1 MNRIKLK
8 CGGKTRKKAL
18 FGADGALMAAATLAA
33 AGMQVAA
40 TTISAKQQAKAMVD
54 NANVQAQSIKQQSEN
69 NTKLQQDSINFT
81 KTQNAESRKQQQDI
95 QATLQMLA
103 GQQTMNDRLEA
114 TKVKLKYGGR
124 KTRTNSSPVEGM
136 NNSSTFSY
144 GGGSRP
150 FEVTDGGQALPIT
163 TDNYGYGLYELFGND
178 HEHYHKTRGGK
189 HKSGVG
195 IKFANGGV
203 VEGEGNQNTNRGE
216 LLYVTPNDAMF
227 ISKHSIKGFNP
238 REAVMSGVHPQQ
250 AFAMQERIK
259 DVYGIE
265 DDGSKAKCGKR
276 TSLKKSY
283 GGYNILNDSAN
294 FNNDA
299 VNFTLPIA
307 TGSAYV
313 YNRNKLKC
321 GGRKKAY
328 LGQIVGLNPQ
338 ADFYKTNAKY
348 LANGLPP
355 IGSTSPTT
363 KSSFFNN
370 YGGAIIGAG
379 ANLAGAGL
387 GILGNYLA
395 GRTLKNAYNESANII
410 SNAYDNL
417 STIDENIISRE
428 DFQAPHTLAVV
439 RSADTNVN
447 PQLERI
453 ARNARYER
461 NEVNR
466 NTLSSAA
473 RQFRLAGI
481 NDRMVQR
488 SSEQYAYKHNMD
500 EQIKQ
505 QNAQSIT
512 QTAQAN
518 ADRDVQ
524 ARQDYTR
531 SKLALMQ
538 YNNDIKN
545 QRIMGKA
552 QALADASSNI
562 GSTIGQIQQANLN
575 NLSTAL
581 ASSIGGFATTFD
593 GLRNER
599 NNLKNLLIGQDT
611 SNVVD
616 YLTMDS
622 NNSSNRAYA
631 FNLYNQ
637 YKNSNNPNLRNYA
650 NQLKNAYNF

>member
-8 CGGKTRKKAL
+8 CGGKARKKAF
-18 FGADGALMAAATLAA
+18 FGADGALMAAATLTS

-40 TTISAKQQAKAMVD
+40 TTSSAKQQAKAMVD

-124 KTRTNSSPVEGM
+124 KTRTNSSPVEDM

-283 GGYNILNDSAN
+283 GGYNILNDSAK

-439 RSADTNVN
+439 RSADINVN

>member
-8 CGGKTRKKAL
+8 CGGKARKKAF
-18 FGADGALMAAATLAA
+18 FGADGALMAAATLAS

-40 TTISAKQQAKAMVD
+40 TTSSAKQQAKAMVD

-124 KTRTNSSPVEGM
+124 KTRTNSSPVEDM

>member
-8 CGGKTRKKAL
+8 CGGKARKKAF
-18 FGADGALMAAATLAA
+18 FGADGALMAAATLAS

-40 TTISAKQQAKAMVD
+40 TTSSAKQQAKAMVD

-124 KTRTNSSPVEGM
+124 KTRTNSSPVEDM

-250 AFAMQERIK
+250 AFAMQEQIK

>member
-8 CGGKTRKKAL
+8 CGGKARKKAL
-18 FGADGALMAAATLAA
+18 FGADGTLMAAATLAA

-40 TTISAKQQAKAMVD
+40 TTLSAKQQAKAMVD

-114 TKVKLKYGGR
+114 SKVKLKYGGR
-124 KTRTNSSPVEGM
+124 KTRNITSPVEDI

-195 IKFANGGV
+195 IKFANGGII
-203 VEGEGNQNTNRGE
+203 EGEGNQNTNRGE

-238 REAVMSGVHPQQ
+238 REAVMNGVHPQQ
-250 AFAMQERIK
+250 AFDMQEQIK
-259 DVYGIE
+259 YVYGIE

-276 TSLKKSY
+276 TSIKRSY
-283 GGYNILNDSAN
+283 GGYNILNDSVN

-299 VNFTLPIA
+299 VNFTLPVA

-363 KSSFFNN
+363 RSSFFNN

-395 GRTLKNAYNESANII
+395 GRTLKKAYNESANII

-481 NDRMVQR
+481 NDRMAQR

-505 QNAQSIT
+505 QNAQAIT

-562 GSTIGQIQQANLN
+562 ASTIGQMNQANFN
-575 NLSTAL
+575 NLGTAL

-611 SNVVD
+611 SNVID

-622 NNSSNRAYA
+622 NNPSNRAYA